1 MKITRAI
8 LVMALACVSSAALA
22 QNALEQFSQPGTVR
36 VDQNAKNPVPPRGPA
51 LVHFWA
57 SWCVGCRKN
66 MDIILESSKQQG
78 LPFFMV
84 SMDEDPAAA
93 RNYLQRAGA
102 SSDQLQSITLVDT
115 KQEIA
120 TALKITAVPTLLLID
135 RDGKIAGRIVGH
147 TTPAEIKSLQGRAVS
162 H

>member
-8 LVMALACVSSAALA
+8 LLVALACASNTALA
-22 QNALEQFSQPGTVR
+22 QNALEQFSQPGAVQLYQTG
-36 VDQNAKNPVPPRGPA
+36 KNPIPIKGPVI
-51 LVHFWA
+51 VHFWA

-66 MDIILESSKQQG
+66 MDIVLESSKQQG

>member
-1 MKITRAI
+1 MKITRMI
-8 LVMALACVSSAALA
+8 LLVALACASNTALA
-22 QNALEQFSQPGTVR
+22 QSALEHFSKPGAVQL
-36 VDQNAKNPVPPRGPA
+36 DQTSKNPIPPKGPA
-51 LVHFWA
+51 IVQFWA

-66 MDIILESSKQQG
+66 MDIVLESSKQQG

>member
-1 MKITRAI
+1 MKITRTI
-8 LVMALACVSSAALA
+8 LVMALACASSAALA
-22 QNALEQFSQPGTVR
+22 QNALEQFSQPGAVR
-36 VDQNAKNPVPPRGPA
+36 LDQNGKNPLPPTGPA
-51 LVHFWA
+51 LVQFWA
-57 SWCVGCRKN
+57 SWCVGCRKT
-66 MDIILESSKQQG
+66 MDMVLESNKEQG

-102 SSDQLQSITLVDT
+102 SSDPLQSITLVDT

-135 RDGKIAGRIVGH
+135 RDGKIAARIVGH

>member
-1 MKITRAI
+1 MKLIRAV
-8 LVMALACVSSAALA
+8 LVMALASVSGAALA
-22 QNALEQFSQPGTVR
+22 QNALENFSQPGAVR
-36 VDQNAKNPVPPRGPA
+36 LDQTGKNPVPPKGPA
-51 LVHFWA
+51 IVQFWA
-57 SWCVGCRKN
+57 SWCVGCRKT
-66 MDIILESSKQQG
+66 MDMVLESNKEQG

-102 SSDQLQSITLVDT
+102 SSDQLQSVTLVDT

-147 TTPAEIKSLQGRAVS
+147 TTPAEIKSLQRSVVS